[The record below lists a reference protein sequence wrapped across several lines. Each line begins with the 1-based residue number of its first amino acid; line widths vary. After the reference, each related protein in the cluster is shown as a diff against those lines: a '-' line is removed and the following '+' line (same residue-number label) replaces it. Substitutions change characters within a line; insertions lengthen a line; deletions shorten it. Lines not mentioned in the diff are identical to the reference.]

1 MRCRSRARSAAV
13 IRQAAK
19 DSMPNTR
26 QLVRIN
32 APQLATATDRVLYA
46 STSRSS
52 RRAAHDI
59 IARQQA
65 LATASRRRSWLLVAM
80 IVVSAI
86 VAAAIVG
93 HTGHDVVVHDASVA

>member
-1 MRCRSRARSAAV
+1 
-13 IRQAAK
+13 
-19 DSMPNTR
+19 MPSTR

-32 APQLATATDRVLYA
+32 APQLATPTDRLLYA
-46 STSRSS
+46 STPRPSP
-52 RRAAHDI
+52 RALCVV

-65 LATASRRRSWLLVAM
+65 LATASRLLSWTLVAM

-93 HTGHDVVVHDASVA
+93 HTGPEVVVHDASVA